1 MSIMRPIL
9 NAWLRWTEKPH
20 MRRASKVNLRNSF
33 ENKSRFYF
41 HPPRGTSF
49 ADSALGHIP
58 AHWTWALGV
67 GREDG
72 PLLLYFHG
80 GGFVFGSPRTHRAM
94 LARLS
99 KEAGAPAALVKYRL
113 APETPFPGAFED
125 CLAAYTAVMD
135 RPGGVVL
142 GGDSAGGALALAVLA
157 EVTRAGL
164 TPPKGCFA
172 LSPVVDL
179 TFACESMR
187 RNEKAEVVLPA
198 DRAQEMIH
206 WYLDGA
212 DARDPKASP
221 LFASFKGAPPVWI
234 CAGDMEILLDDTK
247 RMAAHLREEGVE
259 VTEVIEHDLPHVWPI
274 FHNLLPEGRK
284 TLADLGDWIRSLSS
298 S

>member
-1 MSIMRPIL
+1 MSVTRPIL

-49 ADSALGHIP
+49 VDANLGDIP

-72 PLLLYFHG
+72 PLILYFHG

-99 KEAGAPAALVKYRL
+99 KEAGMPAALVKYRL

-125 CLAAYTAVMD
+125 CLAAYKAVMD

-179 TFACESMR
+179 TFAGESME
-187 RNEKAEVVLPA
+187 RNAKAEVVLPA
-198 DRAQEMIH
+198 ERAEEMID

-212 DARDPKASP
+212 DPRDPKASP
-221 LFASFKGAPPVWI
+221 LFASFKGAAPVWI
-234 CAGDMEILLDDTK
+234 CAGDTEILLDDTK
-247 RMAAHLREEGVE
+247 RMAAHLRGEGVE

-284 TLADLGDWIRSLSS
+284 TLADLGQWIRSLSS
-298 S
+298 T